1 MKSYIKPVVT
11 VIEIE
16 STQMICLSVDIAGK
30 SEDKY
35 HGPTT
40 EESQENVEK
49 DPYFFAKQYT
59 PSFDDTT
66 DPEW

>member
-35 HGPTT
+35 HGQTKEDT
-40 EESQENVEK
+40 QENVEK
-49 DPYFFAKQYT
+49 DPDYFAKQYT
-59 PSFDDTT
+59 PSYDDNNMN
-66 DPEW
+66 W